1 MNNTTEKIIVDEIDI
16 INSGKFIRTLSNGII
31 LKKYID
37 KNSFN
42 QIKSFLKSLADTDSQ
57 FLKDFL
63 DKYEKYQNAL
73 PKID

>member
-1 MNNTTEKIIVDEIDI
+1 MNNITKNIIVDEIDI
-16 INSGKFIRTLSNGII
+16 MNSDKFIRTLSNGII

-37 KNSFN
+37 KTNFN
-42 QIKSFLKSLADTDSQ
+42 EIKSFLKSLADSESQ